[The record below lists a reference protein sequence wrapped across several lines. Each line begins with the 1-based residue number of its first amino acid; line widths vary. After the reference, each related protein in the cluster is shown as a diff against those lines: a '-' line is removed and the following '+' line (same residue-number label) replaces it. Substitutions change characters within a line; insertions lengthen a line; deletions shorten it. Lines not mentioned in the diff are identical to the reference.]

1 MGSFEHKA
9 SKALLLAAVIA
20 ELVVLSELEL
30 LVVFGN
36 WLAGVFML
44 SKQTSQ
50 ITRVFF
56 VLDER
61 INLCVE
67 ENFAIVL
74 PVYLFFS
81 SDKLRVL
88 CEKMSGKVVEYVLV
102 LEDVSVR
109 SINF

>member
-1 MGSFEHKA
+1 MGVNGDSCTDFELVGSFEHKA

-61 INLCVE
+61 IFVLKKTLRLC
-67 ENFAIVL
+67 FQYIC
-74 PVYLFFS
+74 S
-81 SDKLRVL
+81 SRVIN
-88 CEKMSGKVVEYVLV
+88 YVFC
-102 LEDVSVR
+102 VR
-109 SINF
+109 K